1 MNTILWKALQETLER
16 VDKLEAEV
24 AELKQPKSRAK
35 KNTTEKYYIYNNIL
49 WVVLKAKRMIK
60 IIILKKLTKLI
71 LMNLM
76 NKFDTL
82 QMKAIKQLIEK
93 VKN

>member
-35 KNTTEKYYIYNNIL
+35 KNTTEKYYIYN
-49 WVVLKAKRMIK
+49 IK
-60 IIILKKLTKLI
+60 G
-71 LMNLM
+71 
-76 NKFDTL
+76 
-82 QMKAIKQLIEK
+82 
-93 VKN
+93 